1 VFGQNNVMSENNY
14 SVKTTEELQ
23 EIVDMIQQILE
34 ERSEVVPDVAV
45 GDTVEFDLR
54 KGCTVRGT
62 ITSKTDKR
70 AKVTCSAVEGIYQIA
85 LKKIRK
91 V

>member
-1 VFGQNNVMSENNY
+1 MFEQPNIMSENSY
-14 SVKTTEELQ
+14 SDKPTEELQ

-34 ERSEVVPDVAV
+34 ERNEVVPDVAV

-70 AKVTCSAVEGIYQIA
+70 AKITCSSIEGIYQIA

>member
-1 VFGQNNVMSENNY
+1 MDNQSDFNTKS
-14 SVKTTEELQ
+14 TAELQ

-34 ERSEVVPDVAV
+34 ERNEVIPEVEV
-45 GDTVEFDLR
+45 GDSIEFDLR
-54 KGCTVRGT
+54 KGCVVKGT

-70 AKVTCSAVEGIYQIA
+70 AKVTCSLIEGIYQIA

>member
-1 VFGQNNVMSENNY
+1 METQSDFTTKS
-14 SVKTTEELQ
+14 TEELQ
-23 EIVDMIQQILE
+23 EIVEMIQQILE
-34 ERSEVVPDVAV
+34 ERNETIPDVSV
-45 GDTVEFDLR
+45 GDSIEFDLR
-54 KGCTVRGT
+54 KDCLVKGT

-70 AKVTCSAVEGIYQIA
+70 AKITCSSIEGIYQIA